1 MIPFSVKLLNFRIH
15 SETIVLKIYRNLEV
29 QICNFTVFLWCSC
42 NPLDFKSEAH
52 FTLPFRIN
60 CWKGALFV
68 SMMTLDNVLSHFT
81 HVQLFVTQWTVAY
94 QAPVTMGFSR
104 PEYWSGVPFPTPG
117 ALPNPGIEPVSL
129 MSPALAGGFFTTRA
143 TTVET
148 TPDVNNSLT
157 GKASSH
163 HYLTSIRKAR
173 EAWELQLCQTSTAC
187 KIKLFWNQLIESNF
201 KTNNF
206 LAHQENHRYN
216 YQ

>member
-1 MIPFSVKLLNFRIH
+1 M
-15 SETIVLKIYRNLEV
+15 
-29 QICNFTVFLWCSC
+29 
-42 NPLDFKSEAH
+42 
-52 FTLPFRIN
+52 
-60 CWKGALFV
+60 V
-68 SMMTLDNVLSHFT
+68 SIRDIKWIAVVAVIWSLSH
-81 HVQLFVTQWTVAY
+81 VWLFCGLVDCMNPARLLCL
-94 QAPVTMGFSR
+94 GFPR
-104 PEYWSGVPFPTPG
+104 QGYWNGLSFPSSGH
-117 ALPNPGIEPVSL
+117 LPNPGIEPVSL

>member
-1 MIPFSVKLLNFRIH
+1 M
-15 SETIVLKIYRNLEV
+15 VLTFFYDL
-29 QICNFTVFLWCSC
+29 CAC
-42 NPLDFKSEAH
+42 
-52 FTLPFRIN
+52 
-60 CWKGALFV
+60 G
-68 SMMTLDNVLSHFT
+68 VLS

-206 LAHQENHRYN
+206 LAHQENHRYWFSYIYKFLYMCVCN
-216 YQ
+216 CFVKNHYCLRKYCLNLLKREEQTHSMYKISIKV